1 MGTMKK
7 ESKISITT
15 KSVRD
20 AREEKKCI
28 ARGIMFDVNVV
39 EAALDNLK
47 NSIDAG
53 ITMAPGLDVIE
64 KLREMQK
71 RMRQITLDLGHI
83 KTLCGG
89 VRSEP
94 KHEVWK

>member
-1 MGTMKK
+1 MEK

-15 KSVRD
+15 KNVRT
-20 AREEKKCI
+20 AREEKQRM
-28 ARGIMFDVNVV
+28 ALEIMLDVDDV

-47 NSIDAG
+47 NSIRAE
-53 ITMAPGLDVIE
+53 IKTAPGLDVIE

-71 RMRQITLDLGHI
+71 RARQITLDLGHI

-89 VRSEP
+89 VRAEP